1 MSVLSCYQLFAT
13 LGSAALVRS
22 LFANNSSTPDLI
34 MFVIL
39 LMRFVQFFGSVLTMQ
54 WMMDDNKKTRYN
66 LRMGLLIYL
75 SCQTVC
81 MVIYMLLFFAW
92 AAAAKIPI
100 GFAFP
105 ALTFEAFSYEILY
118 FYFWAV
124 ARRYSDLCVIEFGEE
139 EEPEDDRVEK
149 ANEL

>member
-1 MSVLSCYQLFAT
+1 
-13 LGSAALVRS
+13 
-22 LFANNSSTPDLI
+22 
-34 MFVIL
+34 
-39 LMRFVQFFGSVLTMQ
+39 
-54 WMMDDNKKTRYN
+54 
-66 LRMGLLIYL
+66 
-75 SCQTVC
+75 
-81 MVIYMLLFFAW
+81 MLLFFAW

-149 ANEL
+149 ANELKQMEMA